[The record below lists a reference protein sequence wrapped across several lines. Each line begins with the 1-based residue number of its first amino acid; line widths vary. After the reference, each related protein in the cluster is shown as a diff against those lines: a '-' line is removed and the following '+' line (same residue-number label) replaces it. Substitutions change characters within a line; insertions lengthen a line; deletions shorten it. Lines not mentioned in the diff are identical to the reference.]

1 MAKSSRLPCKILPD
15 FLYYQHMLIIKCF
28 IRSFADFNTH
38 FYIMALKKMSLW
50 VVAAKIILVLSWAI
64 QPSKATAQT
73 INTLGENTLNGA
85 LTGTL
90 LGGASMALTNDT
102 DFYTLQIGLGL
113 GTLYGLGVGAYDLLQ
128 TGGNPGIVSGIFND
142 GRNSTIIVLLDTFYG
157 AAAGA
162 VVATSVMLVA
172 NEPLVQGLQYGA
184 GAGAIAGFGF
194 GLFDTFVL
202 ADRSTTLTF
211 MNPSTYEIP
220 VQSVGTWQLK
230 QQLGID
236 FVRLSVSF

>member
-1 MAKSSRLPCKILPD
+1 MCLMFMCIYA
-15 FLYYQHMLIIKCF
+15 H
-28 IRSFADFNTH
+28 FNSYN
-38 FYIMALKKMSLW
+38 YIMVLKKMFLW
-50 VVAAKIILVLSWAI
+50 IIATAIILVLSWVF
-64 QPSKATAQT
+64 QPNKAAAQT

-102 DFYTLQIGLGL
+102 DFYPLQVGLGL
-113 GTLYGLGVGAYDLLQ
+113 GTLYGLGVGAYDILK
-128 TGGNPGIVSGIFND
+128 TGGNPTVVSGIFND
-142 GRNSTIIVLLDTFYG
+142 GNNSTIIVLLDTFYG

-202 ADRSTTLTF
+202 ANRSTALAF
-211 MNPSTYEIP
+211 MQPATYEIP
-220 VQSVGTWQLK
+220 IQDDGVWRLK
-230 QQLGID
+230 QQPGID
-236 FVRLSVSF
+236 FVRLSVNF

>member
-1 MAKSSRLPCKILPD
+1 
-15 FLYYQHMLIIKCF
+15 
-28 IRSFADFNTH
+28 
-38 FYIMALKKMSLW
+38 MALKKMSLW
-50 VVAAKIILVLSWAI
+50 VVATTIILVLSWAI
-64 QPSKATAQT
+64 QPYKATAQT

-90 LGGASMALTNDT
+90 LGGASMALTDDT
-102 DFYTLQIGLGL
+102 DFYPLQIGLGL

-128 TGGNPGIVSGIFND
+128 TGGNSGIVSGIFND

-211 MNPSTYEIP
+211 MKPGTYEIP

-230 QQLGID
+230 QQPGID

>member
-1 MAKSSRLPCKILPD
+1 MAKSCRLPCKILPE
-15 FLYYQHMLIIKCF
+15 FLYYQNILIIISF

-38 FYIMALKKMSLW
+38 FYIMVLKKMLLRA
-50 VVAAKIILVLSWAI
+50 VAAAIILVLSWAI
-64 QPSKATAQT
+64 QPYKATAQT

-85 LTGTL
+85 VTGTL
-90 LGGASMALTNDT
+90 LGGASMALTDDT
-102 DFYTLQIGLGL
+102 DFYSLRVGLGL

-172 NEPLVQGLQYGA
+172 NEPLVQGLQYGT

-202 ADRSTTLTF
+202 ANRSTTLAF
-211 MNPSTYEIP
+211 MQPGSYEIP
-220 VQSVGTWQLK
+220 VQSEGTWHLK
-230 QQLGID
+230 QQPGID